1 MARTRGRGQT
11 EWCLSRLAKTVAG
24 IGSCGFVDQFDNLA
38 RDIHEITRKPK
49 TQDQKPNT
57 RTDQMTTEWETIIG
71 LEIHAQLSNESK
83 IFCGCSTR
91 FGDQPNANTCPVCL
105 GLPGALPVLNKR
117 AVELGARAALA
128 LGLHINNQ
136 SIFARKN
143 YFYPD
148 LPKGYQISQYDQPF
162 SANGELEIMTAERD
176 QAGHPVEWRVKKIRI
191 TRLHLEE
198 DAGKNVHEGL
208 PDVDRFSYIDLNRA
222 GTPLAEI
229 VTEPEFR
236 SSWEAYDYVNHVR
249 RALQWVGA
257 SEADMEKGNLR
268 CEANVSVRRKGDQAF
283 GTKVELKNLN
293 SVRFMQRAI
302 EYEVTRQ
309 VGVLESGGRLV
320 QETRLWDERA
330 METRVMRSKEEAHDY
345 RYFPEPDLP
354 PLLVSD
360 DFIEQ
365 VRSSMPE
372 LPEARRRRFME
383 QYGLSFAD
391 ASQLT
396 SERSL
401 ADYYEHA
408 ADASGNPKAAAN
420 WVRSELLRE
429 LESAGIAAHASPVT
443 PDNLGRLVRL
453 IDEGTI
459 SGKQGKEV
467 LIEMFR
473 TGDSPATII
482 EQRGLVQVSDTRE
495 IDRLIDEVITA
506 NPAQLGQ
513 YRAGKEAL
521 FGFFVG
527 QVLKASKGK
536 ANPKI
541 VNDRLR
547 EKLRG

>member
-1 MARTRGRGQT
+1 M
-11 EWCLSRLAKTVAG
+11 S
-24 IGSCGFVDQFDNLA
+24 N
-38 RDIHEITRKPK
+38 
-49 TQDQKPNT
+49 
-57 RTDQMTTEWETIIG
+57 WETIIG
-71 LEIHAQLSNESK
+71 LEIHAQLSTESK

-91 FGDQPNANTCPVCL
+91 FGDEPNENTCPVCL
-105 GLPGALPVLNKR
+105 GLPGALPVLNRR

-128 LGLHINNQ
+128 LGLHVN
-136 SIFARKN
+136 SESVFSRKN

-148 LPKGYQISQYDQPF
+148 LPKGYQISQFDKPF

-176 QAGHPVEWRVKKIRI
+176 EAGHPVEWKAKKIAI

-208 PDVDRFSYIDLNRA
+208 PDVDRYSYIDLNRA

-229 VTEPEFR
+229 VTEPDFR
-236 SSWEAYDYVNHVR
+236 TSWEAYDYVNHVR

-268 CEANVSVRRKGDQAF
+268 CEANVSVRRIGDEKF

-302 EYEVTRQ
+302 EFEVSRQ
-309 VGVLESGGRLV
+309 IGVLESGGKLQ

-330 METRVMRSKEEAHDY
+330 GETRVMRSKEEAHDY

-354 PLLVSD
+354 PLAVSD
-360 DFIEQ
+360 EFVNR
-365 VRSSMPE
+365 VRATMPE

-383 QYGLSFAD
+383 QYELSFSD

-401 ADYYEHA
+401 ADYYEKA
-408 ADASGNPKAAAN
+408 AEVSGNPRTAAN
-420 WVRSELLRE
+420 WIRTELLRE
-429 LESAGIAAHASPVT
+429 LENAGLSASESTVSPE
-443 PDNLGRLVRL
+443 DLGELLRF
-453 IDEGTI
+453 IEDGKI

-467 LIEMFR
+467 LVEMFGSGK
-473 TGDSPATII
+473 TAATIVA
-482 EQRGLVQVSDTRE
+482 EQGLVQMSDTGE
-495 IDRLIDEVITA
+495 IDTIIDSVIAA
-506 NPAQLGQ
+506 NPQQLEQ
-513 YRAGKEAL
+513 YRSGKETL

-536 ANPKI
+536 ANPKV
-541 VNDRLR
+541 VNERLKS
-547 EKLRG
+547 KLQG